1 MRSLLLAALAC
12 AAVAIPVTAH
22 AGCVD
27 EFGKPRY
34 EFDVRHAGDAI
45 QHAEDET
52 FELVD
57 CVK

>member
-1 MRSLLLAALAC
+1 MRWTLLAALAAC
-12 AAVAIPVTAH
+12 AVAVPSAH

-34 EFDVRHAGDAI
+34 QFDPYQAGIAV

-52 FELVD
+52 FELVN